1 MRRFFVRGIELDI
14 HRIQRDLPRVFFSN
28 SERFNFVM
36 TAESMY
42 TQPALP
48 GIRWTL
54 FIFPVWMVL
63 SLVSPLASQT
73 LERFEDAVHETT
85 LENGLHILV
94 VERPDAPVASFVTY
108 VNVGSVNEP
117 ANRTGLAHLFEHMVF
132 KGTEQIGTRDW
143 EAESD
148 WIERMDRAYRSWLR
162 ESRRPEPDT
171 TRMDLEW
178 RRFET
183 AQEQASLFVVN
194 NEFSRIVEQEGGTGM
209 NAFTSADATGY
220 YYSLPQNRAELWFLL
235 EAARFQNP
243 VFREFYSE
251 KEVVLEERRM
261 RTDSQPVGRLVE
273 EFLSVA
279 YSAHPYRN
287 PVIGWESDIRSTT
300 IADAREFYETWY
312 RPDRMTVVISGD
324 VNAERMFRLAERYLS
339 SIPGGESP
347 PEIVTEEPEQR
358 GERRFVMVEDGQPFF
373 LAGYHTVSRI
383 HDDWHAL
390 RLLGSIVSDG
400 RTSRLYRRLVQQDRI
415 ALNVAAFNGFPGTKY
430 PSMFLTLAIPNRGI
444 SLNRIESVIDEE
456 IEKVKQG
463 DVRQEELDRAIANAR
478 ANRLR
483 EMESNSDL
491 AMALAE
497 AHTSSGDW
505 RTLFT
510 DLEKISAVTLE
521 DIQRVAQLYL
531 IREQRTVGRI
541 ESRDSEDES

>member
-1 MRRFFVRGIELDI
+1 MSILTLDPLNEQSVS
-14 HRIQRDLPRVFFSN
+14 RSKQWLVC
-28 SERFNFVM
+28 
-36 TAESMY
+36 
-42 TQPALP
+42 ALP
-48 GIRWTL
+48 VW
-54 FIFPVWMVL
+54 FVCSIF
-63 SLVSPLASQT
+63 SPLASQT
-73 LERFEDAVHETT
+73 LERFEHSVYETT
-85 LENGLHILV
+85 LENGLHLIV

-108 VNVGSVNEP
+108 VDVGSVNEP

-132 KGTEQIGTRDW
+132 KGTEQIGTRNWD
-143 EAESD
+143 AESV

-162 ESRRPEPDT
+162 ESRQPKPDSI
-171 TRMDLEW
+171 RMDQEW
-178 RRFET
+178 RRFQT
-183 AQEQASLFVVN
+183 AQEQASLFVIN

-235 EAARFQNP
+235 ESSRFRNP

-287 PVIGWESDIRSTT
+287 PVIGWESDIRATT
-300 IADAREFYETWY
+300 IADAREFYNTWY
-312 RPDRMTVVISGD
+312 RPDRMTVVIAGD
-324 VNAERMFRLAERYLS
+324 VKAERMVELANRYFS
-339 SIPGGESP
+339 SLPGGESP
-347 PEIVTEEPEQR
+347 AEIVTEEPEQR

-373 LAGYHTVSRI
+373 LAGYHTVSRT
-383 HDDWHAL
+383 HEDWHAL
-390 RLLGSIVSDG
+390 RLLGSIISEG
-400 RTSRLYRRLVQQDRI
+400 RMSRLYRRLVQQDRI
-415 ALNVAAFNGFPGTKY
+415 ALNVAAFNGFPGTQY
-430 PSMFLTLAIPNRGI
+430 PSMFLTLAIPNRGV
-444 SLNRIESVIDEE
+444 SLDRIEEVIGEE
-456 IEKVKQG
+456 IERVKEG

-497 AHTSSGDW
+497 THAASGDW

-510 DLEKISAVTLE
+510 DLEKTAAVTLQ
-521 DIQRVAQLYL
+521 DIQRVAQTYL
-531 IREQRTVGRI
+531 VREQRTVGRI
-541 ESRDSEDES
+541 ESRKTEDES

>member
-1 MRRFFVRGIELDI
+1 MTTMIY
-14 HRIQRDLPRVFFSN
+14 DLKLKQSVLQCMGWILS
-28 SERFNFVM
+28 V
-36 TAESMY
+36 
-42 TQPALP
+42 L
-48 GIRWTL
+48 
-54 FIFPVWMVL
+54 PVWVFL
-63 SLVSPLASQT
+63 SLFSPLSSQT
-73 LERFEDAVHETT
+73 LERFEEAVHETT

-94 VERPDAPVASFVTY
+94 VERPEAPVASFVTF
-108 VNVGSVNEP
+108 VDVGSVNEP

-132 KGTEQIGTRDW
+132 KGTEQIGTRNW
-143 EAESD
+143 EAESV
-148 WIERMDRAYRSWLR
+148 WIERMDRAYRAWLR
-162 ESRRPEPDT
+162 ESRQSTPDS

-178 RRFET
+178 RRFT
-183 AQEQASLFVVN
+183 AAREQASHFVVN

-287 PVIGWESDIRSTT
+287 PVIGWESDIRATS
-300 IADAREFYETWY
+300 IADAREFYESWY
-312 RPDRMTVVISGD
+312 RPDRMTVVIAGD
-324 VNAERMFRLAERYLS
+324 VNAEAMFQLAETYFSPL
-339 SIPGGESP
+339 PGGESP
-347 PEIVTEEPEQR
+347 VEIVTEEPPQR
-358 GERRFVMVEDGQPFF
+358 GERRFVMMENGQPFF
-373 LAGYHTVSRI
+373 LAGYHTVSRR
-383 HDDWHAL
+383 HEDWHAL
-390 RLLGSIVSDG
+390 RLLGSIISDG
-400 RTSRLYRRLVQQDRI
+400 RTSRLYRRLVQQDQI

-430 PSMFLTLAIPNRGI
+430 PSMFLTLAIPNRGV
-444 SLNRIESVIDEE
+444 SLDRIESVIEEE
-456 IEKVKQG
+456 IEKVKRG

-478 ANRLR
+478 ANQLR

-497 AHTSSGDW
+497 AHTNTGNW

-510 DLEKISAVTLE
+510 DLEKTADVTLE
-521 DIQRVAQLYL
+521 DIQRVAQTYL

-541 ESRDSEDES
+541 ENRESGDES